1 MTAAQSSGDLMNHPT
16 HPYHELLVVWCFHIH
31 LLIARFAVSVRFWV
45 LETVA
50 RIPYFAFISMLHL
63 YETLGWWR
71 AAAPLRKVRSAASL
85 RSVCVHKLRML
96 PCVVVLVT
104 CVQCHG

>member
-1 MTAAQSSGDLMNHPT
+1 MTAAQSSGVCPRKPPVFSVWTYLCCHPRCALT
-16 HPYHELLVVWCFHIH
+16 LALPI
-31 LLIARFAVSVRFWV
+31 RFWV

-71 AAAPLRKVRSAASL
+71 AAAPLRKVHSTTLVPSPRVHELYPCSALQYPPAYAM
-85 RSVCVHKLRML
+85 RI
-96 PCVVVLVT
+96 PA
-104 CVQCHG
+104 